1 MWPHLAVYQHT
12 SDALAVIDGE
22 RFVDVNPGALRM
34 FGCAAPALML
44 GYRLADFSPLQQ
56 VSGVLS
62 APILTALGWRARQA
76 GNLRFDWRCVGR
88 DGREFWVDI
97 MLTSV
102 AHDGRQLLCA
112 VMRETTARHHEQA
125 AIYLA
130 LMAGVAARSRFDARA
145 RHLAEHDFL
154 TGLPSRVLLR
164 DRLRQALAAARRN
177 GRLVA
182 LLFIDLDRFKGI
194 NDALGHQVGDLLLR
208 EAAARLVRCVRS
220 VDTVS
225 RQGGDEFVV
234 VLADIGAIDQAAH
247 VAATIRQAMAREF
260 RIESHRL
267 HVSASIGIAIFPADA
282 DDIDTLLQH
291 ADLAMYH
298 AKTNGRDGFEFFSP
312 DMNRQIHQRAALE
325 DELRQALAQDQFML
339 AYDAQIDFASGEP
352 LAAEA
357 LLRWR
362 HPERGLLLPE
372 DFLDVAEGAGLMVPI
387 GDWVLA
393 RACRDAARWRD
404 AGQPLVVAVNLSR
417 TQFMQKNLAH
427 KVAATLSAAQLPPHL
442 LELELTEAVLMHH
455 DGNARAT
462 LAALAALG
470 VRLALDDFGTGY
482 SRVGQ
487 LRDYA
492 LSKLKIDLSFVSGGV
507 DGDVAQAAVVTAIIA
522 IAHSLGL
529 TVLAEGV
536 ESAAQFEF
544 LRRQGCDQYQGRY
557 ARANGQFDGLDGLL
571 DGSD

>member
-1 MWPHLAVYQHT
+1 MWPNLAVYQHT

-22 RFVDVNPGALRM
+22 RFVDINPGALRM

-56 VSGVLS
+56 VGGVLS
-62 APILTALGWRARQA
+62 APILTALGWRARQL

-102 AHDGRQLLCA
+102 PHDGRQLLCA
-112 VMRETTARHHEQA
+112 VMRETTARHDEQV

-130 LMAGVAARSRFDARA
+130 LMANVAVRSRFDAHS

-154 TGLPSRVLLR
+154 TGLPSRILLR
-164 DRLRQALAAARRN
+164 DRMRQALAAARRN

-194 NDALGHQVGDLLLR
+194 NDALGHHIGDLLLR

-234 VLADIGAIDQAAH
+234 ILADIGAIDQAAH
-247 VAATIRQAMAREF
+247 VAATIGKAIAREF
-260 RIESHRL
+260 RIDAHLL
-267 HVSASIGIAIFPADA
+267 HVSASIGVAIFPADG
-282 DDIDTLLQH
+282 DDIDTLMQH

-298 AKTNGRDGFEFFSP
+298 AKTNGRNGFAFFSP
-312 DMNRQIHQRAALE
+312 AMNRQIRQRATLE
-325 DELRQALAQDQFML
+325 DELRLALAQDQFL
-339 AYDAQIDFASGEP
+339 LIYDAQVEIASGQP

-362 HPERGLLLPE
+362 HPVRGLLLPE
-372 DFLDVAEGAGLMVPI
+372 QFMGVAEEAGLMVPI

-393 RACRDAARWRD
+393 QACLEAAHWRA
-404 AGQPLVVAVNLSR
+404 AGHPLVVAVNLSR
-417 TQFMQKNLAH
+417 TQFMQKNLAD
-427 KVAATLSAAQLPPHL
+427 KVAATLVASGLPAHM
-442 LELELTEAVLMHH
+442 LELEVTEAVIMHH
-455 DGNARAT
+455 DGNARST
-462 LAALAALG
+462 LAALGALG

-482 SRVGQ
+482 TRVGQ

-492 LSKLKIDLSFVSGGV
+492 LSKLKIDLSFVSGGL
-507 DGDVAQAAVVTAIIA
+507 DGEVAQVAVVTAIIA

-536 ESAAQFEF
+536 ESGAQFEF
-544 LRRQGCDQYQGRY
+544 LRLHGCDQYQGRF
-557 ARANGQFDGLDGLL
+557 ARASGQLDGLGGLL
-571 DGSD
+571 D